1 MNNLTHNI
9 IGWCAGLAIGMTIG
23 VSLNNI
29 ALGIGVGVA
38 IGAGL
43 ASTQMKSKIL
53 QVKKQSSSTFVRF
66 FVFTNPYSPQSI

>member
-9 IGWCAGLAIGMTIG
+9 IGWCAGLAIV
-23 VSLNNI
+23 VSQNNI

-43 ASTQMKSKIL
+43 ASTQMK
-53 QVKKQSSSTFVRF
+53 KQNSSNEKTE
-66 FVFTNPYSPQSI
+66 

>member
-38 IGAGL
+38 KNL
-43 ASTQMKSKIL
+43 VMQD
-53 QVKKQSSSTFVRF
+53 
-66 FVFTNPYSPQSI
+66 

>member
-9 IGWCAGLAIGMTIG
+9 FGWGAGLAICMAIG

-29 ALGIGVGVA
+29 ALGIGVRFA

-43 ASTQMKSKIL
+43 VTTQMKKEN
-53 QVKKQSSSTFVRF
+53 SSSKVE
-66 FVFTNPYSPQSI
+66 

>member
-9 IGWCAGLAIGMTIG
+9 IGWCDGLAIGMTIG

-43 ASTQMKSKIL
+43 ASTQMKKEN
-53 QVKKQSSSTFVRF
+53 SSSEKTE
-66 FVFTNPYSPQSI
+66 

>member
-38 IGAGL
+38 TVSYTHL
-43 ASTQMKSKIL
+43 TL
-53 QVKKQSSSTFVRF
+53 PT
-66 FVFTNPYSPQSI
+66 T